1 MATAS
6 KTVGEPIHQAQLKHK
21 AAGGHFSPGEKD
33 AEMAEAEAGKAPVG
47 RAQLTPLRNLFPF
60 VLAYRGMVAA
70 ALFFL
75 VVAAA
80 TTLALP
86 LAVRRMIDHG
96 FSNSDSTFI
105 ANYFSMLVVIA
116 GLLALAS
123 ACRYYYVITL
133 GERVVAD
140 IRNAVFAHV
149 TRLSPG
155 FFDTAQSGEIVSRLT
170 ADTTQIKSAV
180 GATASMALRNSI
192 MGLGAVVLM
201 VVTSPKLSGL
211 VIAAIPLIVL
221 PLVAFGRSVR
231 RKSRMAQDTLAAATA
246 YASEQ
251 IGAVRTLQA
260 FTNERLV
267 TGRFSRAV
275 EASFEAAKSSVF
287 ARAILTFVAI
297 FAIFASVVA
306 VLWFGSRDVLSGVM
320 TAGTLSQ
327 FLIYAVIAA
336 GALGALSEVWGDL
349 SQAAGASERIA
360 ELLAERPSVAAP
372 PVPTRPAQDAAR
384 LGGVRRCR
392 LRLSGASRPAVAARR
407 QLRDPSRRDAGD
419 RRTLRSRKEHAFLA
433 DPALLRS
440 AAWKRLGRR
449 GGSARG
455 RSRRGARPHRHR
467 AAGRDDLCGHCPRQ
481 YRLRQARR
489 QRCRD
494 RVGGAVA
501 AHADEFIRRLPKGYE
516 TELGERGVTLS
527 GGQRQRIA
535 IARAIL
541 RDAPILLL
549 DEATS
554 ALDAESETLVQT
566 ALEALMQ
573 GRTTLVIA
581 HRLATVLK
589 ADRIL
594 VMDQGRIVEEGTH
607 QSLVRQN
614 GIYARLAKLQFE
626 AGANA
631 FRGAAE

>member
-6 KTVGEPIHQAQLKHK
+6 KTVGEPIHQRQLKHK
-21 AAGGHFSPGEKD
+21 AGNFTPGKE
-33 AEMAEAEAGKAPVG
+33 ARRMAEARTDRARTGA
-47 RAQLTPLRNLFPF
+47 AQLTPLRNLVPY
-60 VLAYRGMVAA
+60 VLRYRGMVAA

-75 VVAAA
+75 ALAAA
-80 TTLALP
+80 MTLALP

-105 ANYFSMLVVIA
+105 ANYFSMLLVIA
-116 GLLALAS
+116 GVLALAS

-140 IRNAVFAHV
+140 LRNAVFRHV
-149 TRLSPG
+149 TELSPA

-180 GATASMALRNSI
+180 GATASVALRNII

-231 RKSRMAQDTLAAATA
+231 RKSRQAQDTLAGATA

-251 IGAVRTLQA
+251 ISAVRTLQA

-267 TGRFSRAV
+267 TGRFSQAV
-275 EASFEAAKSSVF
+275 EAAFEAAKSSVF
-287 ARAILTFVAI
+287 ARSILTFVAI

-320 TAGTLSQ
+320 SPGTLSQ

-360 ELLAERPSVAAP
+360 ELLAEKTEIAAP
-372 PVPTRPAQDAAR
+372 PAPKPLPKTRVGSVAFDDVGFAYPARADRPTLDGVSFATRPGETVAIVGPSGAGKSTIFSLILRFYDPISGTVAVDGVDLREADPKDVRERIAIVPQDATVFAASAR
-384 LGGVRRCR
+384 DNIGFGRP
-392 LRLSGASRPAVAARR
+392 GATDAEIEAAAR
-407 QLRDPSRRDAGD
+407 
-419 RRTLRSRKEHAFLA
+419 
-433 DPALLRS
+433 
-440 AAWKRLGRR
+440 
-449 GGSARG
+449 
-455 RSRRGARPHRHR
+455 
-467 AAGRDDLCGHCPRQ
+467 
-481 YRLRQARR
+481 
-489 QRCRD
+489 
-494 RVGGAVA
+494 A
-501 AHADEFIRRLPKGYE
+501 AHADEFIGKLAKGYD
-516 TELGERGVTLS
+516 TELGERGVMLS

-566 ALEALMQ
+566 ALEGLMQ

-607 QSLVRQN
+607 QSLVRHN

-626 AGANA
+626 TGASA

>member
-1 MATAS
+1 
-6 KTVGEPIHQAQLKHK
+6 
-21 AAGGHFSPGEKD
+21 
-33 AEMAEAEAGKAPVG
+33 MAEGRTDGARAGA
-47 RAQLTPLRNLFPF
+47 AQLTPLRNLIPY
-60 VLAYRGMVAA
+60 VLRYRGMVAA

-75 VVAAA
+75 AVAAA
-80 TTLALP
+80 MTLALP

-96 FSNSDSTFI
+96 FSNSDPTFI

-116 GLLALAS
+116 AVLALAS

-140 IRNAVFAHV
+140 LRNAVFTHV
-149 TRLSPG
+149 TELSPA
-155 FFDTAQSGEIVSRLT
+155 FFDTAQSGEIVSRLA

-180 GATASMALRNSI
+180 GATASVALRNVI
-192 MGLGAVVLM
+192 MGLGAVALM
-201 VVTSPKLSGL
+201 VVTSPKLSSL

-231 RKSRMAQDTLAAATA
+231 RKSRIAQDTLAGATA

-267 TGRFSRAV
+267 TGRFSQAV
-275 EASFEAAKSSVF
+275 EDAFVAAKSSIL
-287 ARAILTFVAI
+287 ARSILTFVAI

-320 TAGTLSQ
+320 SAGTLSQ

-360 ELLAERPSVAAP
+360 ELLAEKPDIAAPASAKALPKTRVGSVAFDDVSFSYPARPDRPSLDGVSFATKPGETVAIVGPSGAGKSTIFSLILRFYD
-372 PVPTRPAQDAAR
+372 PVSGKVAVDGVDLRDADPKEVRQRIAIVPQDATVFAASAR
-384 LGGVRRCR
+384 DNIGFGRP
-392 LRLSGASRPAVAARR
+392 GASDAEIEAAAR
-407 QLRDPSRRDAGD
+407 
-419 RRTLRSRKEHAFLA
+419 
-433 DPALLRS
+433 
-440 AAWKRLGRR
+440 
-449 GGSARG
+449 
-455 RSRRGARPHRHR
+455 
-467 AAGRDDLCGHCPRQ
+467 
-481 YRLRQARR
+481 
-489 QRCRD
+489 
-494 RVGGAVA
+494 A
-501 AHADEFIRRLPKGYE
+501 AHADEFIRTLAKGYD
-516 TELGERGVTLS
+516 TELGERGVMLS

-566 ALEALMQ
+566 ALEGLMQ

-607 QSLVRQN
+607 QSLVRHN

-626 AGANA
+626 TGASA